1 MSDTSFVCALP
12 ASRGGNGLALLIAS
26 PDSNSV
32 SATEFGVLEFISVT
46 LGRDRAMPTTT
57 RYTSADLK
65 ALPDDGR
72 RYEIID
78 GELYVSKQ
86 PRYHHQYTCG
96 RIHKFLDNWIDSGG
110 HGRAIVAPGVIFT
123 DDNDVVP
130 DVVWISDA
138 RLRSILGSDGH
149 LHGAPEIAI
158 EVLSP
163 GSANALRDRETK
175 RDLYARRAVQEY
187 WVIDWMVRRV
197 EVYRRCENAL
207 ELAGMLSGNDDL
219 TSPLLTGF
227 ACRIGNLFDELFQ
240 P

>member
-1 MSDTSFVCALP
+1 
-12 ASRGGNGLALLIAS
+12 
-26 PDSNSV
+26 
-32 SATEFGVLEFISVT
+32 
-46 LGRDRAMPTTT
+46 MPTTI
-57 RYTSADLK
+57 RYTSADLE

-78 GELYVSKQ
+78 GELYVAKQ
-86 PRYHHQYTCG
+86 PTYHHQHACG
-96 RIHKFLDNWIDSGG
+96 RIYKFLDNWIDGG
-110 HGRAIVAPGVIFT
+110 GNGRAIVAPGVIFT

-130 DVVWISDA
+130 DVVWISA
-138 RLRSILGSDGH
+138 AQLRLILGSDGH

-175 RDLYARRAVQEY
+175 RDLYARRGVQEY
-187 WVIDWMVRRV
+187 WLVDWMARRV
-197 EVYRRCENAL
+197 EVYRRSENAL
-207 ELAGMLSGNDDL
+207 ELAGTLSGNDEL

-227 ACRIGNLFDELFQ
+227 TCHVDNLFDELVQ